1 MARLIPQKFRTKLA
15 LRMLG
20 FTTST
25 DRNKKG
31 TSINQAKNLIL
42 VYHGETEAKYKLV
55 KDVAHYLKK
64 EFGIKR
70 VMRLAY
76 LDVEE
81 KLTPIWHMRKLE
93 SDFFCKSDLN
103 WFYKPVKNVAGFA
116 LEPYDILINLDPD
129 ASIPLDFFVAQS
141 RAKMKV
147 SNYSSRRNKDY
158 DILLPPMEGDTWKQR
173 NHRIIKFLSESPL
186 S

>member
-1 MARLIPQKFRTKLA
+1 
-15 LRMLG
+15 
-20 FTTST
+20 
-25 DRNKKG
+25 
-31 TSINQAKNLIL
+31 
-42 VYHGETEAKYKLV
+42 
-55 KDVAHYLKK
+55 
-64 EFGIKR
+64 
-70 VMRLAY
+70 
-76 LDVEE
+76 
-81 KLTPIWHMRKLE
+81 MRKLE
-93 SDFFCKSDLN
+93 SDFFGASDLN

-147 SNYSSRRNKDY
+147 SNYSSRRNNDY